1 MKKNLVLFLMALL
14 VSAAAY
20 AQTTVKGQV
29 VDDMNEAII
38 GASVM
43 VKGSS
48 QGTVTD
54 LDGNF
59 TIQAN
64 PGQMLT
70 ISYIGYVTQDVKA
83 ANGMRVV
90 LKEDN
95 TTLDELVV
103 VGYGVQK
110 KSVVTASIA
119 KVGADDLAN
128 VAPVRVDNALKGL
141 ASGVQVTAASGQP
154 GEAAR
159 IRVRGIGT
167 VNNSN
172 PLYIVDGMP
181 IDAGGID
188 YLNPND
194 IQSIEVLKD
203 AASGAV
209 YGARAANGV
218 ILVTTKSGKEGKV
231 KINYD
236 FSYGISN
243 PWKHRKVLDATQ
255 YAIMRN
261 EASLND
267 GTGIVYSD
275 PYSFGKGTDW
285 QSEIFNSNAP
295 TVQHQLSASGA
306 TEKLNYYLSAGYYE
320 QEGIIGGDYN
330 RSNYRRMTLRSNTT
344 YTFFDESKKRN
355 WLNKM
360 QVGVNVAYSR
370 IKSTGITT
378 NSETGSIL
386 GGALSIS
393 PILGVYT
400 DETLDELV
408 AANPGMKLSDGTVLS
423 PVKGANG
430 KYFTIPGEA
439 YNEITNPLAQLNLP
453 GSWSNTDKLVANF
466 WAELTLWDNLKFRS
480 SYGHDLAW
488 YGTDGWNPIY
498 YLGKSSKA
506 EYSSVWSSMNRA
518 TSWQLENTLS
528 YNKEFGKHSFQVLLG
543 QSAKK
548 SWGRNVDGSNKYMI
562 EERGDKANISFT
574 TGTQKEG
581 DMAVY
586 GGAWSPSTLASY
598 FGRLSYNFDE
608 RYMLQATVRRDGS
621 SNFGPNNHWAT
632 FPSVSIGWNLTN
644 EPFLANRPK
653 WWTNTKIRA
662 SWGKNGN
669 EAIGAFGY
677 TALTQ
682 SGNNHYFG
690 GTIYNGTKPSGLSNA
705 DLMWEESEQT
715 DLGIDFGLFNNSLTL
730 TVDYFYKKTNGMLK
744 TMPIPSYVG
753 ESKPTGNVGTMENRG
768 WEFEASYKLSAGDWN
783 FRIGANASYIKNK
796 LINLGNDAGYEMTDY
811 LVGGLGNVTRMENG
825 YVYPFFYGYKTAG
838 IFQNWDEVNSYVG
851 PDGSLIQ
858 PDAQPGDVRFVDLNG
873 DGKIDADNDKTMIG
887 KGMPDWTFGFNF
899 QAAYKNFDFSMVWVG
914 AVGGDIFD
922 ASRRC
927 DIKEFNLPSWI
938 WENRWTGEG
947 TSNTMPRLTITDP
960 NHSWGSS
967 SDLYIKSGD
976 YMRLKNIQLGYTLP
990 ARLTRMAFIEK
1001 LRIYVAAENLLTFT
1015 KYDGMDPEIA
1025 NGTSMGLDK
1034 GIYPQARTFTFGL
1047 NVSF

>member
-386 GGALSIS
+386 GGRFLFLLS
-393 PILGVYT
+393 
-400 DETLDELV
+400 
-408 AANPGMKLSDGTVLS
+408 
-423 PVKGANG
+423 
-430 KYFTIPGEA
+430 
-439 YNEITNPLAQLNLP
+439 
-453 GSWSNTDKLVANF
+453 
-466 WAELTLWDNLKFRS
+466 
-480 SYGHDLAW
+480 
-488 YGTDGWNPIY
+488 
-498 YLGKSSKA
+498 
-506 EYSSVWSSMNRA
+506 
-518 TSWQLENTLS
+518 
-528 YNKEFGKHSFQVLLG
+528 
-543 QSAKK
+543 
-548 SWGRNVDGSNKYMI
+548 
-562 EERGDKANISFT
+562 
-574 TGTQKEG
+574 
-581 DMAVY
+581 
-586 GGAWSPSTLASY
+586 
-598 FGRLSYNFDE
+598 
-608 RYMLQATVRRDGS
+608 
-621 SNFGPNNHWAT
+621 
-632 FPSVSIGWNLTN
+632 
-644 EPFLANRPK
+644 
-653 WWTNTKIRA
+653 
-662 SWGKNGN
+662 
-669 EAIGAFGY
+669 
-677 TALTQ
+677 
-682 SGNNHYFG
+682 
-690 GTIYNGTKPSGLSNA
+690 
-705 DLMWEESEQT
+705 
-715 DLGIDFGLFNNSLTL
+715 
-730 TVDYFYKKTNGMLK
+730 
-744 TMPIPSYVG
+744 
-753 ESKPTGNVGTMENRG
+753 
-768 WEFEASYKLSAGDWN
+768 
-783 FRIGANASYIKNK
+783 
-796 LINLGNDAGYEMTDY
+796 
-811 LVGGLGNVTRMENG
+811 
-825 YVYPFFYGYKTAG
+825 
-838 IFQNWDEVNSYVG
+838 
-851 PDGSLIQ
+851 
-858 PDAQPGDVRFVDLNG
+858 
-873 DGKIDADNDKTMIG
+873 
-887 KGMPDWTFGFNF
+887 
-899 QAAYKNFDFSMVWVG
+899 
-914 AVGGDIFD
+914 
-922 ASRRC
+922 
-927 DIKEFNLPSWI
+927 
-938 WENRWTGEG
+938 
-947 TSNTMPRLTITDP
+947 
-960 NHSWGSS
+960 
-967 SDLYIKSGD
+967 
-976 YMRLKNIQLGYTLP
+976 
-990 ARLTRMAFIEK
+990 
-1001 LRIYVAAENLLTFT
+1001 
-1015 KYDGMDPEIA
+1015 
-1025 NGTSMGLDK
+1025 
-1034 GIYPQARTFTFGL
+1034 
-1047 NVSF
+1047 